1 MSEIEKYKK
10 YLNFKA
16 NPRYLTRDFIV
27 PLYTGTEPDIL
38 DDSNTQRETGNYTP
52 FPNDMPIVSPKE
64 IQNQPYEQLQLA
76 DGGSV
81 ERQGFSAG
89 TDFKKWLLNEYK
101 NKSTINKTISE
112 LIKESGI
119 KVKYGTA
126 HLQVAKDKD
135 LRKKLNVGEGKKI
148 NPLPQEM
155 KNIFELKY
163 PNMKWEELSNSQRS
177 NFLIDFSRK
186 ENILKSIPKNYITID
201 ELEKKL
207 GIPKI
212 SFAYD
217 KRTELVKFVEKNL
230 EPKLFGSITGGG
242 GKTKY
247 FKEPGKRLTDKILQ
261 IYDSTN
267 ADILRNKTVKN
278 VNTLYNNYLDVYKQ
292 GKLPNFEDV
301 KGMTPGEVGNAT
313 TRLAQILDGKK
324 FKNTELE
331 DIRINKNVASKM
343 FERMDKHPFG
353 NPYRSNLY
361 QISLETIDKKLKN
374 ERGTFDSLKRKARDI
389 LRENNIP
396 IYNLRDKNPKGFN
409 INEIA
414 GATGSSR
421 SKAAEFSQFI
431 DIMEGNLNQKQ
442 LTNFQGMLSNA
453 RAKIEL
459 NPNVFNKEAKNLNS
473 LASVLEEKYGVQL
486 PRIRPATQVG
496 KYYNQERLDE
506 LNKLG
511 LDIEAASKRAG
522 YTIQMP
528 KGAFTIQEFVNNPE
542 IQNKSITQFFKDN
555 PEAIKVARSAGFR
568 CRKSVAGPIDVECLA
583 DDIIKQAEKGTTSA
597 VNKISKLA
605 NFAKGTGN
613 FVFDALIG
621 KTPGAAAIN
630 FGINVPFAI
639 AEAQEGK
646 PGRQVLGTATDIIGL
661 GPLVGTTEKDE
672 LTKAMGAG
680 ADLYLK
686 INEAMEKYND
696 IGRQRQLIENSRESF
711 VSPEETPSDIREQD
725 LQFASKELDKEE
737 KKYYNFLSP
746 YLNKQGEVVY
756 PKDIEKGLQILEDQE
771 KLRKAKS
778 NLGMKNIPSVGE
790 DILST
795 DNISFEKSDKNIDKK
810 IEQLES
816 EKPLYGSEIDKNMTP
831 ELMDVI
837 YEGGARGGA
846 ADGGRI
852 GLKEGGGPKMGRRG
866 FLGLLAA
873 GAAAAPEIIKG
884 LKGEK
889 KAVQVAKLASK
900 IKFEKTEGMYPW
912 FPDLVE
918 KIKTKGKP
926 FEEKEIIME
935 ASYKHEPKGYGGLPK
950 GVETVTRHVDGDTEF
965 LLREYP
971 DGRIAV
977 DIHSPRNQEGSS
989 TPVTL
994 YYRPT
999 MELKYYSGVKVEPAE
1014 FKVLEKEPRY
1024 FANGPDDVD
1033 IEMSETRKIPGKNTI
1048 YGDVE
1053 AAERFATGKI
1063 ENRKIIPAK
1072 QARREQ
1078 MEDAPTDF
1086 IEETSPYGPVY
1097 D

>member
-1 MSEIEKYKK
+1 MSEIKK
-10 YLNFKA
+10 YQKAMNFKA
-16 NPRYLTRDFIV
+16 NPRYLTRDFVV
-27 PLYTGTEPDIL
+27 PMYTGTEPDIL

-52 FPNDMPIVSPKE
+52 FPNEMPIVSPKE

-207 GIPKI
+207 GIPKT

-542 IQNKSITQFFKDN
+542 IQNKSITQFFKDY

-605 NFAKGTGN
+605 NFAEKTGS

-646 PGRQVLGTATDIIGL
+646 PGRQVLGTATDVIGL

-672 LTKAMGAG
+672 LTKAMGAD

-686 INEAMEKYND
+686 LNNAMEEYND
-696 IGRQRQLIENSRESF
+696 IRRQRQLIKNSRESF

-725 LQFASKELDKEE
+725 LQLASKELDKKE
-737 KKYYNFLSP
+737 KELYNFLSP
-746 YLNKQGEVVY
+746 YFNKQKEVVY
-756 PKDIEKGLQILEDQE
+756 PKNIEKGLQILEDQE
-771 KLRKAKS
+771 RLRKSRS
-778 NLGMKNIPSVGE
+778 NLEMKNIPSIG
-790 DILST
+790 DDTLST
-795 DNISFEKSDKNIDKK
+795 DNLSFERSNENINKK
-810 IEQLES
+810 IEELES
-816 EKPLYGSEIDKNMTP
+816 KKPLYGSEIDKNMTP

-837 YEGGARGGA
+837 YESGSRGGA

-852 GLKEGGGPKMGRRG
+852 GLKEGSGPKIGRRG

-873 GAAAAPEIIKG
+873 GAAAAPEIMKGIKG
-884 LKGEK
+884 ETKVVQ
-889 KAVQVAKLASK
+889 AVKLASK
-900 IKFEKTEGMYPW
+900 IKLEPAKGMYPW

-918 KIKTKGKP
+918 KIKVKGTP
-926 FEEKEIIME
+926 FEEKDLIME
-935 ASYKHEPKGYGGLPK
+935 ASYKHEAKGYGGLPK
-950 GVETVTRHVDGDTEF
+950 GIEKLTKHVDGDTEF
-965 LLREYP
+965 ILREYP

-977 DIHSPRNQEGSS
+977 DIHSPRNQEMFE

-999 MELKYYSGVKVEPAE
+999 MELQYHSGVKVEPAE

-1033 IEMSETRKIPGKNTI
+1033 IEMSETRKVPGKDTI
-1048 YGDVE
+1048 FGDVE

-1072 QARREQ
+1072 QARRDQ
-1078 MEDAPTDF
+1078 MLDQPVDF
-1086 IEETSPYGPVY
+1086 IEETAPYGPVY

>member
-1 MSEIEKYKK
+1 MSVIKK
-10 YLNFKA
+10 YQAALRHRT
-16 NPRYLTRDFIV
+16 NPRYMTKDFIV

-38 DDSNTQRETGNYTP
+38 DDSDTQRESSVYKE
-52 FPNDMPIVSPKE
+52 FPNDMPIISPKR
-64 IQNQPYEQLQLA
+64 IQNQPYEQLNLA

-81 ERQGFSAG
+81 ERRGFAAG

-101 NKSTINKTISE
+101 NKSTIDKTLSE

-135 LRKKLNVGEGKKI
+135 LRKKFNVGEGKKI

-163 PNMKWEELSNSQRS
+163 PNMKWEELSNSQRG

-217 KRTELVKFVEKNL
+217 KRTELVKFIEKNL

-414 GATGSSR
+414 GVTGSSR

-621 KTPGAAAIN
+621 KTPGALAVN
-630 FGINVPFAI
+630 FGINIPSAVS
-639 AEAQEGK
+639 EMSEGK
-646 PGRQVLGTATDIIGL
+646 PKSQILGTLTDVIGL
-661 GPLVGTTEKDE
+661 GPLVGTTSKDE
-672 LTKAMGAG
+672 LTKIMGAD
-680 ADLYLK
+680 ADTYLK
-686 INEAMEKYND
+686 IEDTREKYND
-696 IGRQRQLIENSRESF
+696 ILEKIGRLESQDLSM
-711 VSPEETPSDIREQD
+711 VSPEDINFDQGSIEEYKQS
-725 LQFASKELDKEE
+725 LNKKKEE
-737 KKYYNFLSP
+737 LYGQLKP
-746 YLNKQGEVVY
+746 YINKQGELVY
-756 PKDIEKGLQILEDQE
+756 PENIQKGLEKQTKQEEFRQGINKLKDQGRSLDETTYSFDTPQISKLE
-771 KLRKAKS
+771 K
-778 NLGMKNIPSVGE
+778 NL
-790 DILST
+790 
-795 DNISFEKSDKNIDKK
+795 
-810 IEQLES
+810 LES
-816 EKPLYGSEIDKNMTP
+816 EKQNVLYGNEIDRNTTLEDMQGI
-831 ELMDVI
+831 EEM
-837 YEGGARGGA
+837 GARGGA
-846 ADGGRI
+846 AEGGRI
-852 GLKEGGGPKMGRRG
+852 GLGEGSGPKMGRRG

-873 GAAAAPEIIKG
+873 GAAATPDLIRT
-884 LKGEK
+884 LKGTG
-889 KAVQVAKLASK
+889 KAGKLASK
-900 IKFEKTEGMYPW
+900 IKLEKAEGMYPW
-912 FPDLVE
+912 FPDLIE
-918 KIKTKGKP
+918 KIKVKGKP
-926 FEEKEIIME
+926 FEEKDLVME
-935 ASYKHEPKGYGGLPK
+935 ASYKHQAKGYGGLPTGEEK
-950 GVETVTRHVDGDTEF
+950 LTKHVDGDTEF
-965 LLREYP
+965 ILREYP

-977 DIHSPRNQEGSS
+977 DIHSPRNQEGLD

-999 MELKYYSGVKVEPAE
+999 MELKYYSGTKVEPAE
-1014 FKVLEKEPRY
+1014 FKVLEKQPRY

-1033 IEMSETRKIPGKNTI
+1033 IEMSEMRKIPGKDTI
-1048 YGDVE
+1048 FGDVE
-1053 AAERFATGKI
+1053 AAERFATGDIK
-1063 ENRKIIPAK
+1063 NRKIIPAK
-1072 QARREQ
+1072 QSRRNQ
-1078 MEDAPTDF
+1078 MEDAPVDF
-1086 IEETSPYGPVY
+1086 IEETSNYGPVY